1 MWDEYKR
8 RAIPLTANT
17 RHGGPLTATMLTMA
31 GATKESTG
39 FASKL
44 DAYFSISGR
53 GSTFGREVRGGLT
66 TFLTMVYIVVLN
78 PVILAGV
85 PDNTGHYLGGDTE
98 PGSGFVA
105 IATATALIAGIMT
118 IFMGAWARFPLAMAT
133 GLGLNSFVAYGLVG
147 SGMLTW
153 RQAMGLIVLE
163 GALVLVLVLTKLR
176 LKFLQAIPQELK
188 HAIAAGI
195 GLFLAFIAFWDAK
208 VVRDPGADFDP
219 TPSEFGVGGYI
230 VSWTI
235 VVFFIGLLL
244 AAILMVRK
252 VKGALLISIIGAT
265 IVGFFIEWFRPQQ
278 WGLSVPSFE
287 GVELEPLKFG
297 TLFKVDLFGA
307 FTESAGVGFIS
318 ALLLV
323 FSLLVVDFFDT
334 MGTMTAVGEEAGLL
348 DAEGIPE
355 NSQEILIVDS
365 IGAMA
370 GGLGGVSSNTSYI
383 ESASGVGDG
392 ARTGLASIVT
402 GLAFLVTMFVTPIA
416 QVIPYEAATPV
427 LVIVGLMML
436 AGAVGIDW
444 KDYRI
449 AVPAFLMIVVMPF
462 GYSIAA
468 GIGVGAIAYVVI
480 NAATGRAKAI
490 KPLMW
495 VTAAA
500 FVVYFMIPA
509 LKAWFN
515 IS

>member
-1 MWDEYKR
+1 MK
-8 RAIPLTANT
+8 A
-17 RHGGPLTATMLTMA
+17 
-31 GATKESTG
+31 
-39 FASKL
+39 KL

-53 GSTFGREVRGGLT
+53 GSSFGQEVRGGLT

-78 PVILAGV
+78 PIILAGV
-85 PDNTGHYLGGDTE
+85 PDNTGTYLGGGTE
-98 PGSGFVA
+98 AGSGFVA
-105 IATATALIAGIMT
+105 IATATALIAGLMT
-118 IFMGAWARFPLAMAT
+118 IFMGAWARFPLAVAA

-153 RQAMGLIVLE
+153 KQAMGLIVLE
-163 GALVLVLVLTKLR
+163 GALVLILVLTKLR
-176 LKFLQAIPQELK
+176 LKFLQAIPKALK
-188 HAIAAGI
+188 QAIAAGI

-219 TPSEFGVGGYI
+219 TPSEFGVGGYV
-230 VSWTI
+230 VSWTV
-235 VVFFIGLLL
+235 VVFFVGLLL

-252 VKGALLISIIGAT
+252 VKGALLISIVGAT
-265 IVGFFIEWFRPQQ
+265 VLGFLIEWARPQQ
-278 WGLSVPSFE
+278 WGLNVPTFD
-287 GVELEPLKFG
+287 GLEFNSLDFA
-297 TLFKVDLFGA
+297 TVFKVDLFGA
-307 FTESAGVGFIS
+307 FSEGAGVGFIS
-318 ALLLV
+318 ALMLV

-334 MGTMTAVGEEAGLL
+334 MGTMTAVGDEAGLL
-348 DAEGIPE
+348 DDEGIPE

-365 IGAMA
+365 ISAMA
-370 GGLGGVSSNTSYI
+370 GGLGGVSSNTAYI

-392 ARTGLASIVT
+392 ARTGLASVVT

-436 AGAVGIDW
+436 AGAIGIDW

-449 AVPAFLMIVVMPF
+449 AVPAFLTIVIMPF

-480 NAATGRAKAI
+480 NAVTGKLKDI

-495 VTAAA
+495 VTAGA
-500 FVVYFMIPA
+500 FLIYFMIPA

>member
-1 MWDEYKR
+1 M
-8 RAIPLTANT
+8 ATAS
-17 RHGGPLTATMLTMA
+17 
-31 GATKESTG
+31 KESTG
-39 FASKL
+39 FAQKL
-44 DAYFSISGR
+44 DSYFSISAR
-53 GSTFGREVRGGLT
+53 GSSFGQEVRGGLT

-78 PVILAGV
+78 PIILAGV
-85 PDNTGHYLGGDTE
+85 PDNTGHYLGGGTE
-98 PGSGFVA
+98 AGSGFVA
-105 IATATALIAGIMT
+105 IATATALIAGITT
-118 IFMGAWARFPLAMAT
+118 ILMGAWARFPIAMAA

-153 RQAMGLIVLE
+153 QEAMGLIVLE
-163 GALVLVLVLTKLR
+163 GVVVLILVLTKARIAFLR
-176 LKFLQAIPQELK
+176 AIPQELK
-188 HAIAAGI
+188 KAIAAGI

-230 VSWTI
+230 TSWTI
-235 VVFFIGLLL
+235 VVFFVGLLL

-252 VKGALLISIIGAT
+252 VKGALLISIVGAT
-265 IVGFFIEWFRPQQ
+265 VLGFAIQAVSPQT
-278 WGLSVPSFE
+278 WGLNVPTFD
-287 GVELEPLKFG
+287 GMTFDALQFG

-307 FTESAGVGFIS
+307 FSSGDAGVGFVS
-318 ALLLV
+318 ALMLV

-334 MGTMTAVGEEAGLL
+334 MGTMTAVGEEAGLN

-355 NSQEILIVDS
+355 HSQEVLIVDS
-365 IGAMA
+365 IGAIA
-370 GGLGGVSSNTSYI
+370 GGLGGVSSNTAYI

-402 GLAFLVTMFVTPIA
+402 GVAFLVAMFVTPIA

-436 AGAVGIDW
+436 SAAVDIDW
-444 KDYRI
+444 KVYRI
-449 AVPAFLMIVVMPF
+449 AVPAFLTIVIMPF

-468 GIGVGAIAYVVI
+468 GIGVGMIAYVVI
-480 NAATGRAKAI
+480 NATTGKLKAI

-495 VTAAA
+495 VTAIA
-500 FVVYFMIPA
+500 FVIYFMIPA

>member
-1 MWDEYKR
+1 
-8 RAIPLTANT
+8 
-17 RHGGPLTATMLTMA
+17 MA

-39 FASKL
+39 FAAKL

-53 GSTFGREVRGGLT
+53 GSSFGQEVRGGLT

-78 PVILAGV
+78 PIILANV
-85 PDNTGHYLGGDTE
+85 PDNTGTYLGGGTE
-98 PGSGFVA
+98 AGSGFVA
-105 IATATALIAGIMT
+105 IATATALIAGLMT
-118 IFMGAWARFPLAMAT
+118 IFMGAWARFPLAVAA

-153 RQAMGLIVLE
+153 KQAMGLIVLE
-163 GALVLVLVLTKLR
+163 GALVLILVLTKLR
-176 LKFLQAIPQELK
+176 LKFLQAIPQALK
-188 HAIAAGI
+188 QAIAAGI

-230 VSWTI
+230 VSWTV
-235 VVFFIGLLL
+235 VVFFVGLLL

-252 VKGALLISIIGAT
+252 VKGALLISIVGAT
-265 IVGFFIEWFRPQQ
+265 VLGFLIEALRPQQ
-278 WGLSVPSFE
+278 WGLNVPTFD
-287 GVELEPLKFG
+287 GLEFNALDFA
-297 TLFKVDLFGA
+297 TVFKVDLFGA
-307 FTESAGVGFIS
+307 FSEGAGVGFIS
-318 ALLLV
+318 ALMLV

-334 MGTMTAVGEEAGLL
+334 MGTMTAVGDEAGLL
-348 DAEGIPE
+348 DNEGIPE

-365 IGAMA
+365 ISAMA
-370 GGLGGVSSNTSYI
+370 GGLGGVSSNTAYI

-392 ARTGLASIVT
+392 ARTGLASVVT
-402 GLAFLVTMFVTPIA
+402 GLAFLVTMFITPIA

-436 AGAVGIDW
+436 SGAIGIDW

-449 AVPAFLMIVVMPF
+449 AVPAFLTIVIMPF

-480 NAATGRAKAI
+480 NAVTGKRKDI

-495 VTAAA
+495 VTALA
-500 FVVYFMIPA
+500 FVIYFMIPA

>member
-1 MWDEYKR
+1 
-8 RAIPLTANT
+8 
-17 RHGGPLTATMLTMA
+17 MLTMA
-31 GATKESTG
+31 SASKESTG
-39 FASKL
+39 FAAKL

-78 PVILAGV
+78 PVILANV
-85 PDNTGHYLGGDTE
+85 PDRDGMFLGGGTE
-98 PGSGFVA
+98 PNTVA
-105 IATATALIAGIMT
+105 VATGTALVAGVVT
-118 IFMGAWARFPLAMAT
+118 LLMGAWARFPMALAA

-147 SGMLTW
+147 SGQLTW
-153 RQAMGLIVLE
+153 PQAMGLIVVE

-230 VSWTI
+230 VSWTV
-235 VVFFIGLLL
+235 VVFFVGLLL
-244 AAILMVRK
+244 AAVLLVRK
-252 VKGALLISIIGAT
+252 VKGALLYSILGAT
-265 IVGFFIEWFRPQQ
+265 VVAFAVQAISPQA
-278 WGLSVPSFE
+278 WALNVPSFS
-287 GVELEPLKFG
+287 GLDFTPLQFD
-297 TLFKVDLFGA
+297 TLFHIDLFGA
-307 FTESAGVGFIS
+307 FTESAGVGVVS

-348 DAEGIPE
+348 DSDGIPE
-355 NSQEILIVDS
+355 RSQEILIVDS
-365 IGAMA
+365 LGAMA

-402 GLAFLVTMFVTPIA
+402 GVAFLVTMFVAPVA
-416 QVIPYEAATPV
+416 QVIPHEAATPV

-436 AGAVGIDW
+436 ASAVDIDW

-449 AVPAFLMIVVMPF
+449 SVPAFLTIVVMPF

-468 GIGVGAIAYVVI
+468 GIGVGAIAYAVI
-480 NAATGRAKAI
+480 NAATGNAKAV

-495 VTAAA
+495 VSAGA
-500 FVVYFMIPA
+500 FVLYFGIDA
-509 LKAWFN
+509 IRAWLG
-515 IS
+515 IG

>member
-1 MWDEYKR
+1 
-8 RAIPLTANT
+8 
-17 RHGGPLTATMLTMA
+17 MA

-39 FASKL
+39 LLAKL

-53 GSTFGREVRGGLT
+53 GSTFGQEVRGGLT

-78 PVILAGV
+78 PIILSGV
-85 PDNTGHYLGGDTE
+85 PDKTGSYLGGGDE
-98 PGSGFVA
+98 PAFVA
-105 IATATALIAGIMT
+105 VATATALVAGVMT
-118 IFMGAWARFPLAMAT
+118 IFMGAWARFPLAVAA

-147 SGMLTW
+147 SGLLTW
-153 RQAMGLIVLE
+153 KQAMGLIVLE
-163 GALVLVLVLTKLR
+163 GALVLILVLTKLR
-176 LKFLQAIPQELK
+176 LKFLQAIPQALK
-188 HAIAAGI
+188 QAIAAGI

-230 VSWTI
+230 VSWTV
-235 VVFFIGLLL
+235 VVFFVGLLL

-252 VKGALLISIIGAT
+252 VKGALLISILGAT
-265 IVGFFIEWFRPQQ
+265 VLGFLIEALRPQQ
-278 WGLSVPSFE
+278 WGLNVPTFD
-287 GVELEPLKFG
+287 GLEFNPLEF
-297 TLFKVDLFGA
+297 TTVFKVDLFGA
-307 FTESAGVGFIS
+307 FSEGAGVGFIS
-318 ALLLV
+318 ALMLV

-334 MGTMTAVGEEAGLL
+334 MGTMTAVGDEAGLL
-348 DAEGIPE
+348 DNEGIPE

-370 GGLGGVSSNTSYI
+370 GGLGGVSSNTAYI

-392 ARTGLASIVT
+392 ARTGLASVVT
-402 GLAFLVTMFVTPIA
+402 GLAFLVTMFITPIA

-436 AGAVGIDW
+436 AGAIGIDW

-449 AVPAFLMIVVMPF
+449 AVPAFLTIVIMPF

-480 NAATGRAKAI
+480 NAVTGKRKDI

-495 VTAAA
+495 VTALA
-500 FVVYFMIPA
+500 FLIYFMIPA

-515 IS
+515 IN

>member
-1 MWDEYKR
+1 M
-8 RAIPLTANT
+8 AIASE
-17 RHGGPLTATMLTMA
+17 
-31 GATKESTG
+31 ESTG
-39 FASKL
+39 FAQKL
-44 DAYFSISGR
+44 DTYFSISAR
-53 GSTFGREVRGGLT
+53 GSSFGQEVRGGLT

-78 PVILAGV
+78 PIILSSV
-85 PDNTGHYLGGDTE
+85 PDNTEHYLGGGTE

-105 IATATALIAGIMT
+105 IATATALIAGLAT
-118 IFMGAWARFPLAMAT
+118 ILMGAWARFPIAMAA

-153 RQAMGLIVLE
+153 QEAMGLIVLE
-163 GALVLVLVLTKLR
+163 GVAVLILVLTKARLAFLR
-176 LKFLQAIPQELK
+176 AIPQELK
-188 HAIAAGI
+188 KAIAAGI

-230 VSWTI
+230 VSWTV
-235 VVFFIGLLL
+235 VVFFVGLLI
-244 AAILMVRK
+244 AAILMVKK
-252 VKGALLISIIGAT
+252 VKGALLISIVGAT
-265 IVGFFIEWFRPQQ
+265 VLGFAIEAFRPQQ
-278 WGLSVPSFE
+278 WGLNVPTFD
-287 GVELEPLKFG
+287 GLKFDSLQFT

-307 FTESAGVGFIS
+307 FSGNTGVGFVS
-318 ALLLV
+318 ALMLV

-334 MGTMTAVGEEAGLL
+334 MGTMTAVGEEAGLN
-348 DAEGIPE
+348 DEEGIPE
-355 NSQEILIVDS
+355 NSQEVLIVDS
-365 IGAMA
+365 IGAIA
-370 GGLGGVSSNTSYI
+370 GGLGGVSSNTAYI

-402 GLAFLVTMFVTPIA
+402 GIAFLVTMLVTPIA

-436 AGAVGIDW
+436 AAAVDIDW
-444 KDYRI
+444 KDFRI
-449 AVPAFLMIVVMPF
+449 AVPAFLTIVIMPF

-468 GIGVGAIAYVVI
+468 GIGVGMIAYVII
-480 NAATGRAKAI
+480 NAATGRLKTI

-495 VTAAA
+495 VTAGA
-500 FVVYFMIPA
+500 FVIYFMIPA

>member
-1 MWDEYKR
+1 
-8 RAIPLTANT
+8 
-17 RHGGPLTATMLTMA
+17 MLTMA
-31 GATKESTG
+31 SASKESTG
-39 FASKL
+39 FAAKL

-78 PVILAGV
+78 PVILANV
-85 PDNTGHYLGGDTE
+85 PDNTGHYLGGGTE
-98 PGSGFVA
+98 AGSGFVA
-105 IATATALIAGIMT
+105 IATATALVAGLVT
-118 IFMGAWARFPLAMAT
+118 ALMGGWARFPLALAA

-147 SGMLTW
+147 SGQLTW
-153 RQAMGLIVLE
+153 PQAMGLIVVE

-252 VKGALLISIIGAT
+252 VKGALLYSILGAT
-265 IVGFFIEWFRPQQ
+265 VVGFAIEAMSPQQ
-278 WGLSVPSFE
+278 WGLNVPSFS
-287 GVELEPLKFG
+287 GLDFTPLQFD
-297 TLFKVDLFGA
+297 TLFHIDLFGA
-307 FTESAGVGFIS
+307 FTESAGVGFVS

-348 DAEGIPE
+348 DSEGIPE
-355 NSQEILIVDS
+355 HSQEILIVDS

-402 GLAFLVTMFVTPIA
+402 GVAFLVTMFVTPIA

-436 AGAVGIDW
+436 ASAVDIDW

-449 AVPAFLMIVVMPF
+449 SVPAFLTIVVMPF

-468 GIGVGAIAYVVI
+468 GIGVGAIAYAVI
-480 NAATGRAKAI
+480 NAATGNAKAV

-495 VTAAA
+495 VTAGA
-500 FVVYFMIPA
+500 FVLYFGIDA
-509 LKAWFN
+509 IRAWFG
-515 IS
+515 IG